1 MSPTQARIGGS
12 TVLVLLACTQQPPLP
27 VNAATAGA
35 LDTTRLIA
43 GVLSITVWFG
53 ACCLQVLHNS
63 KLPSGWSNSLHAPE
77 DWLILAAY
85 VTLFCTPFIGGAW
98 FVVQTVLALLD
109 FACSQQPPLS
119 TSACLLDRAQLVINT
134 LCITGAIAVVVGPQF
149 FRTLPSSK
157 KLKAWLKAMPNK
169 LRAWLVGVRSRLR
182 RGWFVTVHRR
192 ELAAGCKA
200 GNYLALVITTPS
212 ASPLVQWGSVP
223 LNQLLEHG
231 YYSVQLWERGYSFQQ
246 YPEAAMPGGCH
257 YNRYVHRC
265 TCCGV
270 MAAMGMTPQ
279 HPQVQ
284 LLLAEL
290 EPEPELQH
298 TAAGAAAHC
307 RWQERLAATKAKEEE
322 LDAYGSAG
330 STPLQAARQGL
341 TPAQWGLGR
350 YGAAGGSTPLQAAQ
364 RRLAFA
370 ALQLTHTGR
379 SSLVQSDDVDVVD
392 LIGEALAALTPFRA
406 YAMSWYQE
414 DLVHR
419 LRTAE
424 RRMIRHCEFDN
435 HDRLDIG
442 VFGAHALSPG
452 TEYLMGARPATLDD
466 VQTLVS
472 KIGGR
477 ADATL
482 QSFPDRV
489 FIGAEGRHQ
498 LQSMLDREHS
508 LRGACGKHVHDLKLT
523 ITRDELLQMI
533 SNSELARIEAL
544 YCAASQAGGS
554 FNQIK
559 LRRVEAMPGKCI
571 PFHTDVGSTLTMQ
584 VPLND
589 DSEYDG
595 GRLMFATASGIFQP
609 VRPGG
614 SATIHES
621 HVVHGVSQMLGG
633 VRYGLFL
640 LRNTEGAHA
649 GGG

>member
-1 MSPTQARIGGS
+1 M
-12 TVLVLLACTQQPPLP
+12 
-27 VNAATAGA
+27 
-35 LDTTRLIA
+35 
-43 GVLSITVWFG
+43 
-53 ACCLQVLHNS
+53 
-63 KLPSGWSNSLHAPE
+63 
-77 DWLILAAY
+77 
-85 VTLFCTPFIGGAW
+85 
-98 FVVQTVLALLD
+98 
-109 FACSQQPPLS
+109 
-119 TSACLLDRAQLVINT
+119 
-134 LCITGAIAVVVGPQF
+134 
-149 FRTLPSSK
+149 
-157 KLKAWLKAMPNK
+157 
-169 LRAWLVGVRSRLR
+169 
-182 RGWFVTVHRR
+182 
-192 ELAAGCKA
+192 
-200 GNYLALVITTPS
+200 
-212 ASPLVQWGSVP
+212 
-223 LNQLLEHG
+223 
-231 YYSVQLWERGYSFQQ
+231 
-246 YPEAAMPGGCH
+246 
-257 YNRYVHRC
+257 
-265 TCCGV
+265 
-270 MAAMGMTPQ
+270 
-279 HPQVQ
+279 
-284 LLLAEL
+284 
-290 EPEPELQH
+290 
-298 TAAGAAAHC
+298 
-307 RWQERLAATKAKEEE
+307 
-322 LDAYGSAG
+322 
-330 STPLQAARQGL
+330 
-341 TPAQWGLGR
+341 
-350 YGAAGGSTPLQAAQ
+350 
-364 RRLAFA
+364 
-370 ALQLTHTGR
+370 
-379 SSLVQSDDVDVVD
+379 QSDDVDVVD

-406 YAMSWYQE
+406 YAISWYQE
-414 DLVHR
+414 ELESSEFHWSP
-419 LRTAE
+419 LE
-424 RRMIRHCEFDN
+424 SNWSPLEFDH
-435 HDRLDIG
+435 HDRRSIG

-508 LRGACGKHVHDLKLT
+508 LRAACGKHVHDLKLT
-523 ITRDELLQMI
+523 LTRDQLLQMI

>member
-1 MSPTQARIGGS
+1 MPSKKARAKAKKAAASRAAFSDARAPPSVPAKALSGAGQDDLARWLDNLADLRAARRLARNYGNGS
-12 TVLVLLACTQQPPLP
+12 DTVSTLDDQRCRALAALPGIFFDSIWQWLQRASTFEPLFAMQTVLVLSVVMLAESRQAE
-27 VNAATAGA
+27 VE
-35 LDTTRLIA
+35 
-43 GVLSITVWFG
+43 
-53 ACCLQVLHNS
+53 
-63 KLPSGWSNSLHAPE
+63 SGGCWK
-77 DWLILAAY
+77 
-85 VTLFCTPFIGGAW
+85 
-98 FVVQTVLALLD
+98 
-109 FACSQQPPLS
+109 
-119 TSACLLDRAQLVINT
+119 QL
-134 LCITGAIAVVVGPQF
+134 CIAVVVVWCLVALLDILLGPRFHPHTTQWD
-149 FRTLPSSK
+149 RLDSTSTELR
-157 KLKAWLKAMPNK
+157 AWLKATPNK

-200 GNYLALVITTPS
+200 GNYLALVIATPS

-231 YYSVQLWERGYSFQQ
+231 YYSVQLWER
-246 YPEAAMPGGCH
+246 
-257 YNRYVHRC
+257 
-265 TCCGV
+265 
-270 MAAMGMTPQ
+270 
-279 HPQVQ
+279 
-284 LLLAEL
+284 
-290 EPEPELQH
+290 
-298 TAAGAAAHC
+298 
-307 RWQERLAATKAKEEE
+307 ATKAKEEE

-406 YAMSWYQE
+406 YAISWYQE
-414 DLVHR
+414 ELESSEFHWSP
-419 LRTAE
+419 LE
-424 RRMIRHCEFDN
+424 SNWSPLEFDH
-435 HDRLDIG
+435 HDRRSSIG

-508 LRGACGKHVHDLKLT
+508 LRGAWGKHVHDLKLT